1 MKHLFV
7 TLALL
12 VGIISHGQMK
22 NSKTAE
28 EANSLLWKITGN
40 GLSKP
45 SYLFG
50 TMHITCDASLDSATR
65 DALENTTQLYLEL
78 DMDDP
83 EMQKNMMGGMMMS
96 DGKTMDSMVSD
107 SDFKLLDA
115 YVQEKL
121 GISATMINT
130 MKPFMISAMLIPSLL
145 DCPMQTVEGELMKVT
160 SAQKEEVFG
169 LETVE
174 EQLAVFDKVPYQ
186 AQMDDLM
193 KSIKDKFTAGKTE
206 MVKMMEIYKKKDLDA
221 MLKMVNES
229 DSKMTS
235 EFQDVL
241 LANRNK
247 NWIPKIETIAQKEP
261 TFFGVGAAHLPGEH
275 GVIKLLRNKGYKV
288 EPIVSK

>member
-22 NSKTAE
+22 NATTTE
-28 EANSLLWKITGN
+28 EAKSLLWKISGN
-40 GLSKP
+40 GLAKP

-50 TMHITCDASLDSATR
+50 TMHMTCDASLDSATR

-121 GISATMINT
+121 GISASMINN
-130 MKPFMISAMLIPSLL
+130 MKPFMINAMLIPSLL

-160 SAQKEEVFG
+160 TAQKEEVFG

-193 KSIKDKFTAGKTE
+193 KSVKDKFTAGKAE
-206 MVKMMEIYKKKDLDA
+206 MVKMMEVYKAKDLDGL
-221 MLKMVNES
+221 LKMVNES
-229 DSKMTS
+229 DSKMTAD
-235 EFQDVL
+235 FQDVL

-247 NWIPKIETIAQKEP
+247 NWIPKIEAIAKKEP
-261 TFFGVGAAHLPGEH
+261 TFFGVGAAHLPGQE
-275 GVIKLLRNKGYKV
+275 GVITLLRKKGYKV
-288 EPIVSK
+288 EAVVSK